1 MTYFQ
6 ITEAIKDSLRQD
18 EIINTVTIGDI
29 YDVDL
34 DKQTLFPLAHIIVNN
49 SSIEENTISHSVSI
63 LFMDIVDMSK
73 EEIKDKFLSNNNLQD
88 ILNTQFTL
96 AQRLVSQMQRGSLF
110 TGLVRTENAT
120 VEYFLDRFEN
130 HLAGVTLTFDVLV
143 PNSMT
148 ICN

>member
-6 ITEAIKDSLRQD
+6 ITEKIKDSLRQD

-29 YDVDL
+29 FDVDL
-34 DKQTLFPLAHIIVNN
+34 DKQTLFPLSHIIVNN
-49 SSIEENTISHSVSI
+49 SSIQENVVSHNISV

-73 EEIKDKFLSNNNLQD
+73 EEITDKFLSNNNLQD
-88 ILNTQFTL
+88 VLNTQFTL

-110 TGLVRTENAT
+110 SGLVRTENAQC
-120 VEYFLDRFEN
+120 EYFLDRFEN

-148 ICN
+148 VC